1 MPSLAETQALVR
13 AAVVGGDLDAVT
25 PFLVGGLDV
34 QKRLA
39 IHERH
44 YESSL
49 VTALL
54 GKFPATAWLVGT
66 PFVEQHARVYVRERP
81 PHAPCI
87 AEYGC
92 DFPEFLSKQPGT
104 ANVPYLRAFGEL
116 EWAIGAAS
124 IAVERPALEID
135 RLAAVDTT
143 ALPDIVL
150 ALQAGLRYLRADWPV
165 DELMQLYLADTAP
178 EQLVLEPS
186 ETWIQVRGARGAF
199 QIDRLSR
206 GDFLF
211 RQMIAEGRPIGD
223 AATQA
228 LELGGNFDP
237 GQALAVL
244 FAERLVTAVTL
255 LRRGEPK

>member
-1 MPSLAETQALVR
+1 
-13 AAVVGGDLDAVT
+13 
-25 PFLVGGLDV
+25 LVGGLDV

-92 DFPEFLSKQPGT
+92 DFPEFLSKQPG
-104 ANVPYLRAFGEL
+104 AERVPYLRPFGEL
-116 EWAIGAAS
+116 EWVIGAVS
-124 IAVERPALEID
+124 IAVERPAINAD
-135 RLAAVDTT
+135 RLASIETT
-143 ALPDIVL
+143 ALPDVVL
-150 ALQAGLRYLRADWPV
+150 TLQPGLRFLRADWPV
-165 DELMQLYLADTAP
+165 DELMRLYLTDTAP
-178 EQLVLEPS
+178 DQLVLEPS
-186 ETWIQVRGARGAF
+186 ETGVQVRGARGAF
-199 QIDRLSR
+199 QIDRLNQD
-206 GDFLF
+206 DFLF
-211 RQMIAEGRPIGD
+211 RRAIREGQTIGD
-223 AATQA
+223 AAAQP
-228 LELGGNFDP
+228 LESAPNFDP

-244 FAERLVTAVTL
+244 FAERLVTGITPPG
-255 LRRGEPK
+255 RGEPT